1 MSAQAVPLTGVD
13 PLPAALAALRGCAV
27 TRFVVDDSLTLILQ
41 AGGRL
46 VDLRIDGAG
55 TLAGAGGELRFSP
68 DTDPAGLAPVLAL
81 MNAGVADVTL
91 HADGR
96 LALRFRDDRVLVAL
110 PEDHHVAWSVRSS
123 CGASAS
129 CIAEGRVVWQ

>member
-1 MSAQAVPLTGVD
+1 MTAEAVSLPGDD

-27 TRFVVDDSLTLILQ
+27 TRFMVDDALTLVLQ
-41 AGGRL
+41 AAGRA
-46 VDLRIDGAG
+46 VELRIDGAG

-68 DTDPAGLAPVLAL
+68 DADPAGLAPVLAL
-81 MNAGVADVTL
+81 MNGGVADVAL

-96 LALRFRDDRVLVAL
+96 LELRFRDGRVLAAL
-110 PEDHHVAWSVRSS
+110 PEDHHVAWAVRSS